1 MTDIKS
7 KNLSEVYEF
16 SNSQYSV
23 VDSSQ
28 RELLTEEDQKVVDG
42 KYIIGRVVGPMF
54 VPDGASRN
62 DRWYPKELWEKVI
75 NDPAVK
81 TKLAERLVF
90 GSIGH
95 DDQPFTDED
104 LRKGLAS
111 HITTKLWI
119 DETTG
124 LGMGESLILGTPTGQ
139 ILLTAL
145 KAGSKLHVSS
155 RAFGEYVPG
164 KYHENMPI
172 VDPDTYQFHCFD
184 WVIDPGFLQARPV
197 LKEKLEKELSKN
209 KIMDEKDIIIK
220 EMIAGLKESNKN
232 LAVKNEA
239 LIKENAKLRREFE
252 VLSKK
257 ANEALGKYKTV
268 LGDKTVVK
276 EALETS
282 GAKTVSSLLEG
293 VTPDVKKLLD
303 FCKGKKIKH
312 ETLKGIEEL
321 VGAKN
326 ESSLANAHRILKAR
340 FEAKE
345 AKLEKAMKLIES
357 YRAYGTLEELSA
369 AQTILEKYTQI
380 GSVPDIVRIMSLCQ
394 EKINNVIK
402 TKANAVVESLAK
414 SSGIEIERVSNL
426 VKKVGITEAKS
437 ILAGLKAKAPV
448 SEAKEEV
455 KEVKKPVSESRNG
468 AAIAENFFKR
478 SMTGAFETKEA
489 SHTETSGASI
499 AENFFKKTVKR

>member
-1 MTDIKS
+1 MAERKVNT
-7 KNLSEVYEF
+7 LSEVYEF
-16 SNSQYSV
+16 KDPQYNV

-28 RELLTEEDQKVVDG
+28 KELLTEEEQKIVDG
-42 KYIIGRVVGPMF
+42 KHIIGRVVGPMF

-75 NDPAVK
+75 NNPDVK
-81 TKLAERLVF
+81 TRLAERLVF

-95 DDQPFTDED
+95 DDQPFTDDD

-155 RAFGEYVPG
+155 RAFGEYIPN

-184 WVIDPGFLQARPV
+184 WVIDPGFLQARPA
-197 LKEKLEKELSKN
+197 LKEKLEKEISKST
-209 KIMDEKDIIIK
+209 IMDDKDNIIK
-220 EMIAGLKESNKN
+220 EMIASLKESNKN
-232 LAVKNEA
+232 LATKNEA
-239 LIKENAKLRREFE
+239 LIKENADLRKKFE
-252 VLSKK
+252 SLSKK
-257 ANEALGKYKTV
+257 ANEALAQYASV
-268 LGDKTVVK
+268 LGDKAAIK
-276 EALETS
+276 EALAS
-282 GAKTVSSLLEG
+282 FGAKTVSSLLEG
-293 VTPDVKKLLD
+293 YTPDMKKLLD

-312 ETLKGIEEL
+312 ETLKGIEAL
-321 VGAKN
+321 VGSKN
-326 ESSLANAHRILKAR
+326 ESVASLANAHRVIKAR
-340 FEAKE
+340 LEARE
-345 AKLEKAMKLIES
+345 SKLEKAVKLIEA
-357 YRAYGTLEELSA
+357 YRAFGTLEELSA

-380 GSVPDIVRIMSLCQ
+380 GSVPDITRIMSLCQ

-414 SSGIEIERVSNL
+414 STGVEVERVANL
-426 VKKVGITEAKS
+426 VKKVG
-437 ILAGLKAKAPV
+437 V
-448 SEAKEEV
+448 SEAKAILSQVKPKATLSEA
-455 KEVKKPVSESRNG
+455 KEVVAEAKVEEKKSVSESS
-468 AAIAENFFKR
+468 AVSFFKAAQ
-478 SMTGAFETKEA
+478 TGIFEKKETKEVA
-489 SHTETSGASI
+489 STGSI
-499 AENFFKKTVKR
+499 AENFFKKSVKR